1 MAQPGT
7 CEHAPASMGGKG
19 ASEDLTMGGRV
30 LHPHDYILRALGVSC
45 TSEDWAIYFH
55 KGLHGEFQVT

>member
-1 MAQPGT
+1 
-7 CEHAPASMGGKG
+7 MGGKG